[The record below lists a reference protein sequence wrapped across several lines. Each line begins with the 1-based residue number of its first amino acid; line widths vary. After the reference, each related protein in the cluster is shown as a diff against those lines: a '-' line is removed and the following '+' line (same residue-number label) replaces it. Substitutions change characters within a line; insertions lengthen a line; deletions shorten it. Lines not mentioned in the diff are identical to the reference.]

1 MSTELQGIRVAD
13 FSAVVAGPYCTRL
26 MARWGADVIK
36 IEPPEGDHLRSL
48 RPLRDGA
55 SAMFGALNAGKRSVS
70 VDLRTD
76 AGSAAA
82 AEIVKWADVI
92 VENFRPGVMGRF
104 GLDYD
109 TVSRDQPEI
118 VYLSIS
124 GYGQHGPWI
133 RRPALAAIVHAT
145 SGYDLALMDYQTDM
159 AHPPAAGIH
168 VADVLSASLGLNGLL
183 TALRARDLT
192 GVGRHVDV
200 SMLDSILSLTT
211 GEVMTAQFP
220 GEFNLRG
227 YPPAR
232 TKDGFVMIGAV
243 SQRLFESLMH
253 AIERPE
259 LIEDPRFSVNSARWE
274 NAAAL
279 DAAIE
284 EWTSQRT
291 GDDCERILLEAGVPT
306 SRYRT
311 VAEQFDLE
319 QTRARQTFATIRDH
333 AGEYKMVDSPY
344 HLRGPGQTF
353 AGPGIT
359 HVPSLGEHTR
369 SVLTDLLGA
378 DRAEQLIGSH
388 VAIDALTETP
398 APRRIGA

>member
-1 MSTELQGIRVAD
+1 MSNELHGVRVAD

-36 IEPPEGDHLRSL
+36 IEPPQGDHLRSN

-70 VDLRTD
+70 LDLRTD
-76 AGSAAA
+76 AGKAAA
-82 AEIVKWADVI
+82 AEIVRWAHVV
-92 VENFRPGVMGRF
+92 VENFRPGVMARF

-109 TVSRDQPEI
+109 TVSRDQPEV

-133 RRPALAAIVHAT
+133 RRPALASIIHAT
-145 SGYDLALMDYQTDM
+145 SGHDLALMDYQTEM
-159 AHPPAAGIH
+159 AQPPAAGIH

-183 TALRARDLT
+183 TALRARDVT
-192 GVGRHVDV
+192 GSGRHVDV

-220 GEFNLRG
+220 GEFNLRA
-227 YPPAR
+227 YPPSR
-232 TKDGFVMIGAV
+232 TRDGFVMIGAV

-253 AIERPE
+253 AIGRPE
-259 LIEDPRFSVNSARWE
+259 LITDPRFSVNSARWE
-274 NAAAL
+274 NTAAL

-291 GDDCERILLEAGVPT
+291 GDECERILLEAGVPT

-311 VAEQFDLE
+311 VAEQFKLE
-319 QTRARQTFATIRDH
+319 QTRARQTFATIEDS
-333 AGEYKMVDSPY
+333 AGEYQMVDSPY
-344 HLRGPGQTF
+344 HLREPGEPF
-353 AGPGIT
+353 VAPGVA

-369 SVLTDLLGA
+369 SVLTGLLGA
-378 DRAEQLIGSH
+378 DRAEQLIASR
-388 VAIDALTETP
+388 VAIDA
-398 APRRIGA
+398 AGRGNGATAH

>member
-1 MSTELQGIRVAD
+1 VSGELQGVRVAD

-55 SAMFGALNAGKRSVS
+55 SAMFGALNAGKRSIS
-70 VDLRTD
+70 LDLRTEAGKAA
-76 AGSAAA
+76 AGS
-82 AEIVKWADVI
+82 IVAWADVV
-92 VENFRPGVMGRF
+92 VENFRPQVMARF

-109 TVSRDQPEI
+109 TVSRERPEI
-118 VYLSIS
+118 VYVSIS
-124 GYGQHGPWI
+124 GYGQLGPWI
-133 RRPALAAIVHAT
+133 RRPALAAIIHAT
-145 SGYDLALMDYQTDM
+145 SGHDLALMDYQTDM
-159 AHPPAAGIH
+159 AQPPAAGIH

-183 TALRARDLT
+183 TALRARDVT

-200 SMLDSILSLTT
+200 SMLDSVLSLTT

-232 TKDGFVMIGAV
+232 TNDGFVMIGAV
-243 SQRLFESLMH
+243 SQRLFESLMR
-253 AIERPE
+253 AIGRPE

-284 EWTSQRT
+284 EWTSQRS

-319 QTRARQTFATIRDH
+319 QTRARQTFATIEDS
-333 AGEYKMVDSPY
+333 AGEYQMVDSPY
-344 HLRGPGQTF
+344 HLRGPGEAF
-353 AGPGIT
+353 SAPDIA

-369 SVLTDLLGA
+369 SVLTELLGA
-378 DRAEQLIGSH
+378 ERTEQLIASH
-388 VAIDALTETP
+388 VAVDAAGP
-398 APRRIGA
+398 AAH